1 MVLHISVL
9 QFERMRG
16 REREGIK
23 GEKEKENERLR
34 VSFSL

>member
-1 MVLHISVL
+1 MVLRISAL
-9 QFERMRG
+9 QFERMRD

-23 GEKEKENERLR
+23 GEREKENERLR